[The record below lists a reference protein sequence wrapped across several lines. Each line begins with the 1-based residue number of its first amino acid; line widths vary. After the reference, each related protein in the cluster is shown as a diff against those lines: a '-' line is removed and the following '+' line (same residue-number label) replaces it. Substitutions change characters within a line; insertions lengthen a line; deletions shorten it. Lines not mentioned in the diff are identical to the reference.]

1 LSRVAVIDLERCAD
15 CGLCY
20 RLRKYEAVRIE
31 DSERKIDIGKCSGC
45 GVCTSSCP
53 SLALTLKYLPH
64 RMVMARVKALLRTT
78 KLKEPFEPRVLIFAC
93 DWASRRGVDLGLVR
107 KVPGSTNIRATK
119 LTCMGA
125 LDPIFVIDALL
136 AGADGVFAVGCA
148 GEDCNFL
155 GSNLVTEAKAR
166 WIARLLEVAGLEK
179 ARFKLTLLPLMEARE
194 RFLDELG
201 SFISTLREL
210 GPSPISRPEPDLNV
224 KKRLEAVRE
233 ALSSFRLRLLLGC
246 ENYLLSVGNVYGEKP
261 RPEEIGLVINNAL
274 IAEYERAQILL
285 ALKEPKSVRQLAAE
299 LGIRPDQVLR
309 HLVVLRARRQ
319 VELYGIVGTSPLY
332 KAIEEV

>member
-1 LSRVAVIDLERCAD
+1 MSMVAVIDLEKCAN

-20 RLRKYEAVRIE
+20 RLCKYEAVKIE
-31 DSERKIDIGKCSGC
+31 DSERRIDIEKCSGC

-64 RMVMARVKALLRTT
+64 RMVVARVKALLRTT

-93 DWASRRGVDLGLVR
+93 DWASRRGVDLSLIR
-107 KVPGSTNIRATK
+107 KVPMSSNIRATK

-125 LDPIFVIDALL
+125 LDPIFVVDAIL

-155 GSNLVTEAKAR
+155 GSNLVTEAKAK
-166 WIARLLEVAGLEK
+166 WIARLLEMAGIEG
-179 ARFKLTLLPLMEARE
+179 ARFKLILLPLMEARE
-194 RFLDELG
+194 RFVDELS
-201 SFISTLREL
+201 SFTSRLREL

-224 KKRLEAVRE
+224 RRRLEAVRK
-233 ALSSFRLRLLLGC
+233 ALSIFRLRLLLGC
-246 ENYLLSVGNVYGEKP
+246 ESYLLNTGNVYGEKP
-261 RPEEIGLVINNAL
+261 KPGELGLLIGDAL

-299 LGIRPDQVLR
+299 LGMRPDRVLK
-309 HLVVLRARRQ
+309 HVIALRARRQ
-319 VELYGIVGTSPLY
+319 VELCGVVGTSPLY
-332 KAIEEV
+332 KAVGEV